1 LYWVIIQIKDK
12 YRFINKELAMRKA
25 GLILLSLISV
35 LFGVK
40 YAFSQD
46 SISIPIQVQQ
56 KTAEA
61 KQELLQDANQVVMV
75 FDGNEITVGCLWN
88 LNPQLTPKTAK
99 EAADYWLDVQLLCE
113 EAIKQGLDKDAMI
126 KFRADMEYKKVF
138 ATAIMERA
146 VSKVNIDAQQIK
158 EYYDKNKD
166 TDKSLWNPMLLS
178 FSHITVNDLGTAI
191 RVIKRLEQ
199 GEDINELAK
208 KLSVAYDAQDGGIV
222 VKLDKD
228 RVGIRYGKEFLDALL
243 NATEGKIIGPVKNE
257 SGKYEVARHE
267 GKREPRV
274 RDLDA
279 RLSRQIKAKLE
290 DEAKNNIIKELLK
303 RLRQDA
309 KGRYAI
315 KVAAGEEK
323 NKAGNG
329 EKSE

>member
-1 LYWVIIQIKDK
+1 
-12 YRFINKELAMRKA
+12 
-25 GLILLSLISV
+25 
-35 LFGVK
+35 
-40 YAFSQD
+40 
-46 SISIPIQVQQ
+46 
-56 KTAEA
+56 
-61 KQELLQDANQVVMV
+61 
-75 FDGNEITVGCLWN
+75 
-88 LNPQLTPKTAK
+88 
-99 EAADYWLDVQLLCE
+99 
-113 EAIKQGLDKDAMI
+113 
-126 KFRADMEYKKVF
+126 
-138 ATAIMERA
+138 
-146 VSKVNIDAQQIK
+146 
-158 EYYDKNKD
+158 
-166 TDKSLWNPMLLS
+166 
-178 FSHITVNDLGTAI
+178 VNDLGTAI

-323 NKAGNG
+323 NKAGD
-329 EKSE
+329 EKKSE